1 MELQPSSWRPHG
13 WHFNFKWKGLHYRL
27 SLDRECRQRIT
38 SKTDA
43 ESEAD
48 RIRHAIRQGSFTSG
62 PTSASGDELT
72 FRQFAAIWK
81 ERKGVEL
88 VNARDNAYRLE
99 RFYAFVLPGVQPA
112 LSLGEKRLEA
122 ITTDDVE
129 ALRDARKA
137 AGLSPVTVNQD
148 LRLLRKMFNWGVRK
162 GYLQR
167 TPFKVGTETVITL
180 EREIPRSKRFENAE
194 DETRLLNAANPHL
207 RGVIIAMLDTAC
219 RPGEILSLQ
228 WKDVNL
234 ERKELTIQAAK
245 SKTRTARVIP
255 ISTRLSAVL
264 EMRRLDPAGRSY
276 PREAYVFGDSIGR
289 RIKFVRAAW
298 NNACA
303 EAGLEDFQ
311 LRDLRHE
318 AGSRFEEAGV
328 PINYVSNLLGHSN
341 LTTTSRYLN
350 INRRGLHLA
359 MQRYEESRKKTSQF
373 AQKLHKPTPPPQ
385 AVVQQPDS
393 PTPRKSQSL
402 RN

>member
-1 MELQPSSWRPHG
+1 MGSTSPHG
-13 WHFNFKWKGLHYRL
+13 WHFNFGWKGVRYRL

-38 SKTDA
+38 SKTEA
-43 ESEAD
+43 ETEAD
-48 RIRHAIRQGSFTSG
+48 RIRHAIRQGGFTAGS
-62 PTSASGDELT
+62 TSASGDELT

-99 RFYAFVLPGVQPA
+99 RFCAFVLPGVHPA
-112 LSLGEKRLEA
+112 LSLGDKRLEA

-207 RGVIIAMLDTAC
+207 RGVIIGMLDTAC

-298 NNACA
+298 NSACA

-359 MQRYEESRKKTSQF
+359 MQRYEESRKKTSQV
-373 AQKLHKPTPPPQ
+373 AQKLHKPTPPTQ

-393 PTPRKSQSL
+393 PTPHKSQSL